1 MCLNKGLPIPRKF
14 REDFKNI
21 NGRKININMFEQ
33 YFRDG
38 NAELAVKMFSSIQFS
53 RSVMSD
59 SLRPHELQHAMPPC
73 PSPTPRFTQ
82 THVH

>member
-1 MCLNKGLPIPRKF
+1 MPVSTTGKCVGKKWETMCLNKGLPIPRKF

-38 NAELAVKMFSSIQFS
+38 NAELAV
-53 RSVMSD
+53 V
-59 SLRPHELQHAMPPC
+59 
-73 PSPTPRFTQ
+73 
-82 THVH
+82 

>member
-38 NAELAVKMFSSIQFS
+38 NAELAV
-53 RSVMSD
+53 V
-59 SLRPHELQHAMPPC
+59 
-73 PSPTPRFTQ
+73 
-82 THVH
+82 